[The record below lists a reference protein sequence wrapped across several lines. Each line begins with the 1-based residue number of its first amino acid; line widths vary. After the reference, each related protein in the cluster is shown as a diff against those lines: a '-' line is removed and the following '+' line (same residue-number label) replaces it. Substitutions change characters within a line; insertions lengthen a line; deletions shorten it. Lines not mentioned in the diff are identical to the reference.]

1 MLDPSLLGLGCQE
14 AHLRGIVSRCVG
26 KEITERTFC
35 RWRSTLGLT
44 KGRDAF
50 YKPDEIEILVEFGK
64 LVVIGITYNQAHEII
79 YSKYKGQNNG

>member
-1 MLDPSLLGLGCQE
+1 M
-14 AHLRGIVSRCVG
+14 
-26 KEITERTFC
+26 
-35 RWRSTLGLT
+35 T